1 MGCTSNYG
9 RIPSRELVPKKEEK
23 MAAQVEHAEFDNSLR
38 LYTYRHVVASGKAPT
53 VAQAASEMGGS
64 EAQVRAGSR

>member
-1 MGCTSNYG
+1 
-9 RIPSRELVPKKEEK
+9 
-23 MAAQVEHAEFDNSLR
+23 MAPVAEHAEFDNSLR